1 MSGEDES
8 LKDKI
13 QLCQLLLD
21 AGDLIKSAT
30 TLKKVV
36 DSALAIE
43 NYKLYLEAQT
53 MLIRIH
59 AERNEF
65 ELLSEVKDQ
74 IQEQVI
80 NNNLELNSKTHYTL
94 GVSSMYKGNT
104 EQSQKHHE
112 QALQMALK
120 SDGKEDICYAIYGL
134 ATVYWKKGQ
143 YDLALKEIYN
153 LSVLFQAVSVPK
165 LEIASMF
172 LNAGILRHNRKY
184 EQAIDIYWQIYDKI
198 KVHKNLFLY
207 LKLMFFMGAAQL
219 ELGDKSMAK
228 VYLDLARKSV
238 DAKNLVRLHSQ
249 ILEKVQELGDVD
261 ESRFDLI
268 LKLENNQVFEK
279 AKGKVDFKSQFIL
292 LDLLKLFVQ
301 RPGEVYSKEDL
312 VKHVWKQDYNPS
324 VHDNKVYVTIKRL
337 RKLIEPDYDRPKY
350 IFRAKNGY
358 FLNKNINVSM
368 N

>member
-143 YDLALKEIYN
+143 
-153 LSVLFQAVSVPK
+153 
-165 LEIASMF
+165 
-172 LNAGILRHNRKY
+172 
-184 EQAIDIYWQIYDKI
+184 
-198 KVHKNLFLY
+198 
-207 LKLMFFMGAAQL
+207 
-219 ELGDKSMAK
+219 
-228 VYLDLARKSV
+228 
-238 DAKNLVRLHSQ
+238 
-249 ILEKVQELGDVD
+249 
-261 ESRFDLI
+261 
-268 LKLENNQVFEK
+268 
-279 AKGKVDFKSQFIL
+279 
-292 LDLLKLFVQ
+292 
-301 RPGEVYSKEDL
+301 
-312 VKHVWKQDYNPS
+312 
-324 VHDNKVYVTIKRL
+324 TT
-337 RKLIEPDYDRPKY
+337 
-350 IFRAKNGY
+350 
-358 FLNKNINVSM
+358 
-368 N
+368 